1 MVHGNQEKFEGSG
14 VKPHLVARWAE
25 PLGTNAECGKGRPLR
40 ERLAHGNREKFEG
53 SGVKPHLVARGA
65 AAPGHERRVG
75 KRGASPWART
85 PSGKNGAAHVNRTRD
100 PFITNEVLYQLS

>member
-1 MVHGNQEKFEGSG
+1 MVHGNREKFEGSG

-25 PLGTNAECGKGRPLR
+25 PLGTNAEW
-40 ERLAHGNREKFEG
+40 NN
-53 SGVKPHLVARGA
+53 
-65 AAPGHERRVG
+65 
-75 KRGASPWART
+75 RGASPWART